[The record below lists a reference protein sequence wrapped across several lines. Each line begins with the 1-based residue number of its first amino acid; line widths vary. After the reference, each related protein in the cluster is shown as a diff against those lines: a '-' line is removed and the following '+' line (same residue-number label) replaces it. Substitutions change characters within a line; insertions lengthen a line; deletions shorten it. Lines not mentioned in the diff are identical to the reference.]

1 MASWNTVFVHNMLM
15 IKQKHIKILR
25 ISCHDIIIYGH
36 LIFTFSI
43 NLVNAVCKS
52 IFKCF
57 TPSSTTKH
65 LNKDKLCLLILPSQ
79 FKYAHACLFCLHFLC
94 LVLVY
99 TITFQVIMPATMLEK
114 KVFVKCFYCFV
125 DQSFIH
131 VYRHWWN

>member
-1 MASWNTVFVHNMLM
+1 M

-43 NLVNAVCKS
+43 LVIQTNDIFILIGENLVNAVCKS
-52 IFKCF
+52 LQCF

-65 LNKDKLCLLILPSQ
+65 FHKDKLCLLILPSQ

-131 VYRHWWN
+131 VYRHW